1 MRNSD
6 NFVMLGS
13 KTVFK
18 MSALRLVVV
27 TVVKSVWRRHPR
39 NLSLQLSGTVHSI
52 SAMWTKSRIPWLSCP
67 LLYRFSLS
75 LFAFA
80 SFYQRIFQLA
90 RCSLPRKFSTK
101 KVINYRCSLFGE
113 TKITKYFIIIN
124 FLKLKTSFLRA
135 YMLMHKLVP
144 ICRVQCFSEN
154 ILWAEK
160 YLSS

>member
-1 MRNSD
+1 MKETPKEPILAIVWYSSFYKRYVNKVQDS
-6 NFVMLGS
+6 L
-13 KTVFK
+13 T
-18 MSALRLVVV
+18 LV
-27 TVVKSVWRRHPR
+27 
-39 NLSLQLSGTVHSI
+39 
-52 SAMWTKSRIPWLSCP
+52 SRS
-67 LLYRFSLS
+67 SLS

-154 ILWAEK
+154 IL
-160 YLSS
+160 